1 MSVRK
6 KRIKRKPGVKSKNYF
21 TQETDA
27 AIKQWQETDCPESK
41 KTIYTKGIAPAFDAL
56 VTNLIWVY
64 GFKVPRESPAA
75 VHQDCVTFLYE
86 SLHKWDPGYGAKA
99 FSYFNIT
106 AKRWLINRS
115 RKALKENKRSIG
127 ITDRSELSTF
137 DWDTVESHAVIESPD
152 EILSKAETPV
162 ILSKLIEE
170 LGYRIRTENEK
181 IALNGLK
188 YLFENAESLDI
199 FNKRSII
206 VYLREITGLE
216 KSDLSSAMSSIRK
229 NYRDITG
236 GTGIFT
242 YEFWED

>member
-1 MSVRK
+1 MAVRK

-115 RKALKENKRSIG
+115 R
-127 ITDRSELSTF
+127 
-137 DWDTVESHAVIESPD
+137 
-152 EILSKAETPV
+152 
-162 ILSKLIEE
+162 
-170 LGYRIRTENEK
+170 
-181 IALNGLK
+181 
-188 YLFENAESLDI
+188 
-199 FNKRSII
+199 
-206 VYLREITGLE
+206 
-216 KSDLSSAMSSIRK
+216 
-229 NYRDITG
+229 
-236 GTGIFT
+236 
-242 YEFWED
+242 

>member
-1 MSVRK
+1 MAVRK

-21 TQETDA
+21 TQ
-27 AIKQWQETDCPESK
+27 QWQETDSAEAK
-41 KTIYTKGIAPAFDAL
+41 KKIYTKGIAPAFDAL

-127 ITDRSELSTF
+127 ITDRSELSPF